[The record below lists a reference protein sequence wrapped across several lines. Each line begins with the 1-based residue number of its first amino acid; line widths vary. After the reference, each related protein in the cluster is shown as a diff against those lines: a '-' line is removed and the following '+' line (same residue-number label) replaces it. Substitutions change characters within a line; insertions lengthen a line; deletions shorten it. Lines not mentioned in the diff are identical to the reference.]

1 MGAGSGLRRIGKRA
15 LDMSLRRFGLLS
27 IAERFAAPEELAAIG
42 LPPPPLAREG
52 GPVRFLL
59 IDPIAGSF
67 RSVRLERV
75 RPGAAF
81 SFAFSAFANRAGA
94 YFLLFVFQ
102 PAAAGP
108 VTPRRWQIRLAALA
122 LGTRPPVLL
131 PCNEALPSFH
141 ALALPPQPAQAMHL
155 IGAEAIGKEA
165 EIPVAGAIESCWQ
178 EGGGCYV
185 QGWLHAYERRVEAAS
200 VLGGRAPRPIAH
212 LAPRP
217 DLLANYPMLP
227 EPSPAAGF
235 SLFVPFHSGETM
247 TFLIETEAGP
257 TPLALPL
264 PASPAAAP
272 DVLAHEAALRDQGF
286 VRFVAEANARRLE
299 VLEIGARLVG
309 SRSEAQRER
318 FPKARRYVGMDV
330 HPGPLVDVVG
340 DAHELSR
347 VVGRAS
353 FDAVF
358 SGAVLEHLAMPWL
371 VAAEI
376 NRALRLG
383 GITYHITPQ
392 AWPVHEE
399 PNDFWR
405 FTDEALK
412 VLFGAPFGFEVLQ
425 AGMADRIRLYPLEKD
440 KGDLS
445 LPFGY
450 GYGSAWVLARKV
462 AEIDEARAMPASL
475 GVLGR
480 RYPRPG

>member
-165 EIPVAGAIESCWQ
+165 EIPVASAIESCWQ

-185 QGWLHAYERRVEAAS
+185 QGWLHAYEPRAAS
-200 VLGGRAPRPIAH
+200 DRAPRTPPRSSRQLSDAAGAVPGRRLQPLCALSFRRDDDI
-212 LAPRP
+212 PDRDGSRP
-217 DLLANYPMLP
+217 DTAC
-227 EPSPAAGF
+227 
-235 SLFVPFHSGETM
+235 
-247 TFLIETEAGP
+247 
-257 TPLALPL
+257 
-264 PASPAAAP
+264 AAASG
-272 DVLAHEAALRDQGF
+272 VSGR
-286 VRFVAEANARRLE
+286 
-299 VLEIGARLVG
+299 GARC
-309 SRSEAQRER
+309 
-318 FPKARRYVGMDV
+318 
-330 HPGPLVDVVG
+330 
-340 DAHELSR
+340 
-347 VVGRAS
+347 
-353 FDAVF
+353 
-358 SGAVLEHLAMPWL
+358 
-371 VAAEI
+371 
-376 NRALRLG
+376 
-383 GITYHITPQ
+383 
-392 AWPVHEE
+392 
-399 PNDFWR
+399 
-405 FTDEALK
+405 
-412 VLFGAPFGFEVLQ
+412 
-425 AGMADRIRLYPLEKD
+425 
-440 KGDLS
+440 
-445 LPFGY
+445 
-450 GYGSAWVLARKV
+450 
-462 AEIDEARAMPASL
+462 ARA
-475 GVLGR
+475 
-480 RYPRPG
+480 